1 MEIKRIPWEK
11 AQFFLTEGGGLPQDN
26 PPPEAALRLL
36 RLAVRQELT
45 PRQRQC
51 VELYFFQG
59 MTMEET
65 GKALGIGNIIMKS
78 SKKHLFE
85 KNQYSTVSINQKFC
99 PLFQNVGKRKRCA
112 LASLQGS

>member
-1 MEIKRIPWEK
+1 METKRIPWEK

-59 MTMEET
+59 MTMAT
-65 GKALGIGNIIMKS
+65 VCRHLQK
-78 SKKHLFE
+78 SKKRLGRALS
-85 KNQYSTVSINQKFC
+85 YSKHT
-99 PLFQNVGKRKRCA
+99 
-112 LASLQGS
+112 

>member
-11 AQFFLTEGGGLPQDN
+11 AQFFLTEGGGLPQDS

-59 MTMEET
+59 MTMEEA
-65 GKALGIGNIIMKS
+65 GKALGIGKATVCRHLQK
-78 SKKHLFE
+78 SKKRQGRALS
-85 KNQYSTVSINQKFC
+85 YS
-99 PLFQNVGKRKRCA
+99 KRT
-112 LASLQGS
+112 